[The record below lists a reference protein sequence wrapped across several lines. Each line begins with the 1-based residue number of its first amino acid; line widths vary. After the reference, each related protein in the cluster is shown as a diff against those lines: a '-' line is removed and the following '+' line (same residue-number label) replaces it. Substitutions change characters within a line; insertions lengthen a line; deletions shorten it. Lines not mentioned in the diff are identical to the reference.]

1 MGHGLEASA
10 CGPRTES
17 PKQQGNLADPVLLR
31 YLKKAC
37 SFQNRCSLSPLAL
50 RQNVKNLCMV
60 LPSGSFATTDLDLKS
75 MKEAPRP
82 QILVLIGHGT
92 GVPSWISMD
101 FKDLHYFEA
110 WSWYL
115 RLRFSPAASESASGP
130 IPCTEPF
137 GSRTA
142 LDVLFVTFLAPSLT
156 SPGFGGLEASFKFQG
171 RLGAKAEPRRGKCN
185 VA

>member
-1 MGHGLEASA
+1 MDQ
-10 CGPRTES
+10 GPSRPSSRATWLILCFS
-17 PKQQGNLADPVLLR
+17 GTLRRLA
-31 YLKKAC
+31 
-37 SFQNRCSLSPLAL
+37 LSKTDVGPLAL

-115 RLRFSPAASESASGP
+115 RLRFSPAASEPASGP